1 MRTSHKTAIVLAA
14 AIAFDLG
21 VVVVA
26 GQAADD
32 FTYKF
37 KDDKIAKAAPQ
48 ADVFLPFGGV
58 NTPQSCVTKG
68 DKVTSQ
74 NGVAGC
80 LLIRKAGSKPPV
92 EY

>member
-1 MRTSHKTAIVLAA
+1 MRTSHKTALVLAA

-32 FTYKF
+32 FTFKY

-48 ADVFLPFGGV
+48 ADEFLKFDGV

-68 DKVTSQ
+68 DKVTNR
-74 NGVAGC
+74 NGVPGC
-80 LLIRKAGSKPPV
+80 LHVRKAGGTPPV